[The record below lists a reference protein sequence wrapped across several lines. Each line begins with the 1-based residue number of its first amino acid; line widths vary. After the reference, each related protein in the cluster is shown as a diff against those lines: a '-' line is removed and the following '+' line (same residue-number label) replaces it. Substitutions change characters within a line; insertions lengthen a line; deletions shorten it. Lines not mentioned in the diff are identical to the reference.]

1 MNQTVRID
9 SLISSPAASFEQP
22 FDMLHACHERM
33 QRMLAL
39 LQRLRDHLRAHGAD
53 DQARDAARDVLR
65 YFEMAAPQHHQ
76 DEELHVFPPL
86 VAQGDSATL
95 DLVGRLQQDHLQM
108 EARWVL
114 ARRVL
119 AAVAEGRAH
128 ALDAADEVALDAFSS
143 LYAEHIAAEEQV
155 VYPAAVALL
164 DPETVQAMGKEM
176 AHRREA
182 G

>member
-1 MNQTVRID
+1 MNQTTRID
-9 SLISSPAASFEQP
+9 SLSSSPAASFEQP

-39 LQRLRDHLRAHGAD
+39 LQRLRVHVGLHGAD
-53 DQARDAARDVLR
+53 DQAREVARDVMR
-65 YFEMAAPQHHQ
+65 YFELAAPQHHQ

-86 VAQGDSATL
+86 IAKGDASLL

-108 EARWVL
+108 EARWCQ

-119 AAVAEGRAH
+119 AAIAEGRLP
-128 ALDAADEVALDAFSS
+128 ALSGADEVALDAFAD
-143 LYAEHIAAEEQV
+143 LYPDHIAAEEKTA
-155 VYPAAVALL
+155 YPAAVALL
-164 DPETVQAMGKEM
+164 DPAVVKAMGEEM

-182 G
+182 A